1 MAHANGHFDEAA
13 LLARPTAELGRLGT
27 RALLIGAIGLV
38 GAGIGTAAAGQ
49 QSHWLFAAATGFAA
63 FGFALAVWLFALYQE
78 KQRLYYEKTAAQEA
92 NRLKTEFLNHM
103 THELRTPITAIMGF
117 NKFNLY
123 GDDIGRE
130 QRLRHSAIIA
140 RNCEHLL
147 ALVNNNLDLARMEDV
162 RRNWPF
168 LRDRRIDAYGGIER
182 RFLD

>member
-1 MAHANGHFDEAA
+1 M
-13 LLARPTAELGRLGT
+13 L
-27 RALLIGAIGLV
+27 
-38 GAGIGTAAAGQ
+38 
-49 QSHWLFAAATGFAA
+49 AA
-63 FGFALAVWLFALYQE
+63 FAFALSVWLLALYQE

-147 ALVNNNLDLARMEDV
+147 ALVNNNLDLARMEAGQLD
-162 RRNWPF
+162 
-168 LRDRRIDAYGGIER
+168 IDAR
-182 RFLD
+182 RARAARAAR